1 MHTVMLRGHHFC
13 DDLVG
18 RKGMI
23 EIDLAGILS
32 HLNVD
37 MIKWQIF
44 PKNLGYPFLFIFYPN
59 ILALT
64 ASPSSESQYSVT
76 EVQTYEGNFNYI

>member
-1 MHTVMLRGHHFC
+1 ML
-13 DDLVG
+13 
-18 RKGMI
+18 
-23 EIDLAGILS
+23 
-32 HLNVD
+32 
-37 MIKWQIF
+37 F